1 MENSSKTEI
10 NETESQDKWPI
21 VSLRLSKKYLDEILN
36 LTGETSYGK
45 GVKAAVLEY
54 LRFKIGNLPPLNEGE
69 SKGRTQ
75 RISLENLAEQRPTQ
89 ASDNTK
95 IAEALTA
102 LAASIQTLKTQPQAP
117 APQTVTPTPAQE
129 AMFESRK
136 LTEAEFRQYFK
147 SRRATGMRDATEANE
162 DAFWQY
168 LLATDFT
175 RSDGTPVT
183 RRNMGIT
190 FQAWARI
197 ENKTAREEK
206 AKAEAEA
213 AAKKEADEKAEAD
226 RKAYE
231 DWNNRMLNWDG
242 DDDL

>member
-1 MENSSKTEI
+1 MENSLKTEHS
-10 NETESQDKWPI
+10 EAESQDKWPI
-21 VSLRLSKKYLDEILN
+21 VSLRLSKKNLDDILT

-54 LRFKIGNLPPLNEGE
+54 LRFKIGNSPSPTTVEN
-69 SKGRTQ
+69 KRRTQ
-75 RISLENLAEQRPTQ
+75 RISLETSAEQQPAQ
-89 ASDNTK
+89 DDLAK
-95 IAEALTA
+95 ALNA

-117 APQTVTPTPAQE
+117 TPQTVTPTPAQE

-147 SRRATGMRDATEANE
+147 SRRATGMRDATEENE